1 MVKTLCTVLITL
13 LSTASNGQIFKNV
26 FLKGLI
32 NKKNGDSIIC
42 LVKTNNSYQYDK
54 RVEYKLNNSDSV
66 YQINISEIKKM
77 QIDSLFFEN
86 VLFYGKEK
94 ILPIVERGKITLFFS
109 FNLYKNGYN
118 HENYFVAE
126 KDSHY
131 FAIENKTYK
140 FILRHLTYDCHYI
153 FDKIGKKG
161 YKYDDVLKIITAYN
175 NCETTY
181 SSK

>member
-1 MVKTLCTVLITL
+1 MKKSLFTILITL
-13 LSTASNGQIFKNV
+13 SVCSVSNGQIFKDV
-26 FLKGLI
+26 FLNGLI

-54 RVEYKLNNSDSV
+54 TVEYKLNNSDSV

-94 ILPIVERGKITLFFS
+94 ILPVVKRGKITLFFS

-118 HENYFVAE
+118 PQNYFVAE

-131 FAIENKTYK
+131 FPIENKTYK
-140 FILRHLTYDCHYI
+140 FILKHLTYDCLYI

-161 YKYDDVLKIITAYN
+161 YGYDDVLKIVTAYN
-175 NCETTY
+175 NCEIT
-181 SSK
+181 SGK